1 MMKPSIQFKDGCL
14 LVRGELVF
22 ETVMKI
28 LKESK
33 QYFQNIHTLK
43 IDFSDVIS
51 LAPSWADEFFAALR
65 ALYGDRVKYLP
76 TDNQS
81 VIETLKIINFETTK
95 PQGKTNQL

>member
-43 IDFSDVIS
+43 IDFSDVTHADSAS
-51 LAPSWADEFFAALR
+51 LALFCEWQRYAKAKQINLVFINTPKQLMQIAQISKVDQL
-65 ALYGDRVKYLP
+65 LG
-76 TDNQS
+76 
-81 VIETLKIINFETTK
+81 LK
-95 PQGKTNQL
+95 